1 MNLDGAA
8 FRAKPRL
15 LVDEA
20 WKVLAVVEKG
30 DQPHGRKIQSKSR
43 IGRHLIIMPQGAPA
57 DELTANC
64 PDLEQWPRS
73 WMYEERDLSHG
84 QQMVQCFKPFLRHLV
99 SSGQSRKT
107 LRSHRDNLW
116 ILARSSRNCMRSLG
130 SESGRQTRSC
140 SRSSTTKV
148 DRSSP
153 TGPKISS
160 ALSIR
165 PAESSFA
172 FSKSATPEANRLS
185 GYGHVD
191 NARALPTC
199 PQPQQQTQKPNQG

>member
-1 MNLDGAA
+1 MGTKSKAKAA
-8 FRAKPRL
+8 SDAT
-15 LVDEA
+15 A
-20 WKVLAVVEKG
+20 
-30 DQPHGRKIQSKSR
+30 I
-43 IGRHLIIMPQGAPA
+43 PQGAPG
-57 DELTANC
+57 DELTAYC

-84 QQMVQCFKPFLRHLV
+84 EQMVECFKPFLRHLV

-116 ILARSSRNCMRSLG
+116 TLG
-130 SESGRQTRSC
+130 GEIISKLHEDPRQQTRSC
-140 SRSSTTKV
+140 SRSSTTKAAP
-148 DRSSP
+148 SSS

-160 ALSIR
+160 ALSTR
-165 PAESSFA
+165 LAESSFA
-172 FSKSATPEANRLS
+172 FSKSATQEASRLS

-199 PQPQQQTQKPNQG
+199 PQPQQQIQKSNHQPRTKSPTDSPEEAEK

>member
-1 MNLDGAA
+1 MGAKSK
-8 FRAKPRL
+8 AKAES
-15 LVDEA
+15 DA
-20 WKVLAVVEKG
+20 T
-30 DQPHGRKIQSKSR
+30 
-43 IGRHLIIMPQGAPA
+43 LIPQGAPA

-73 WMYEERDLSHG
+73 WMYEARDLSHA
-84 QQMVQCFKPFLRHLV
+84 QQMVECFKPFLRHLV
-99 SSGQSRKT
+99 SSGPSRKT

-116 ILARSSRNCMRSLG
+116 ILGGEIISKLHEDPRLRSA
-130 SESGRQTRSC
+130 RQTRSC

-153 TGPKISS
+153 TGPKISN
-160 ALSIR
+160 ALSTR

-172 FSKSATPEANRLS
+172 FSKSATREANRLS

-191 NARALPTC
+191 DARALPTC
-199 PQPQQQTQKPNQG
+199 PQPQTTNTKSRPRLNHPRTSQRYLKFSASSLLN

>member
-1 MNLDGAA
+1 MGAKSK
-8 FRAKPRL
+8 AKAESDATLR
-15 LVDEA
+15 
-20 WKVLAVVEKG
+20 
-30 DQPHGRKIQSKSR
+30 
-43 IGRHLIIMPQGAPA
+43 PQGATA

-84 QQMVQCFKPFLRHLV
+84 QQMVECFKPFLRHLV
-99 SSGQSRKT
+99 SSGPSRKT

-116 ILARSSRNCMRSLG
+116 ILGGEIISKLHEDPRLRSA
-130 SESGRQTRSC
+130 RQTRSC

-153 TGPKISS
+153 TGPKISN
-160 ALSIR
+160 ALSTR

-172 FSKSATPEANRLS
+172 FSKSVGRPISSQAMDMWTTQERCPHAHSLNNRYKRQTKVEAAK
-185 GYGHVD
+185 D
-191 NARALPTC
+191 
-199 PQPQQQTQKPNQG
+199 